1 MFLLSL
7 VLAVTAA
14 FPSNSKTSWMTPQS
28 FRLVIG
34 MNRADAEK
42 TLRESGWSLKPGR
55 NHDESIIDCAE
66 DRALT
71 LEYKDDRLRSV
82 RFELFG
88 MIPEVRKAF
97 TEQKEMLEKE
107 HGAPKKAGKS
117 KSIIVYDDRL
127 PNIMVV
133 LSDDPE
139 SEYGKKGVGFL
150 AVRYYDP
157 VAAPAR

>member
-1 MFLLSL
+1 MFVLSL
-7 VLAVTAA
+7 LLAVTAA

-34 MNRADAEK
+34 MSRVDAEK
-42 TLRESGWSLKPGR
+42 TLRDSGWSLKAGR
-55 NHDESIIDCAE
+55 DHDETIVDCAE
-66 DRALT
+66 DRSLT
-71 LEYKDDRLRSV
+71 LEFKDDRLRSV
-82 RFELFG
+82 RFELFAL
-88 MIPEVRKAF
+88 IPQIREAF
-97 TEQKEMLEKE
+97 AEQKSMLAKE
-107 HGAPKKAGKS
+107 HGAPKKAAKS
-117 KSIIVYDDRL
+117 KSLVVYDDRL

-133 LSDDPE
+133 LSDDPN